1 MERLLLVA
9 AFAQSAFHAVG
20 KLKPMVPIMGET
32 YEVSPKTFLKLDLV
46 SGDNSTI
53 D

>member
-1 MERLLLVA
+1 MQAARKGKGSLERLLLVA

-32 YEVSPKTFLKLDLV
+32 YEVEPARSPH
-46 SGDNSTI
+46 I
-53 D
+53 